1 MLSVLGLTAQLLTA
15 VPSDT
20 PPPVPHRPRVKAVEI
35 SDWYNRRL
43 TLHRDLAY
51 ATLPVFAFQ
60 WAAGQQIW
68 DKGKDAPAWARTG
81 HRVGATSLALI
92 FTANTVTGAWN
103 LWDSRHAPQGRMFRT
118 IHAVTMLVADAGFTW
133 AGAKLSNDAELD
145 NSKRVLHRKVALTC
159 IGLTVGSGVIMKFFN
174 K

>member
-1 MLSVLGLTAQLLTA
+1 MLSVLGLTAQLLIA

-43 TLHRDLAY
+43 TLHRTLAY

-60 WAAGQQIW
+60 WAAGEQIW
-68 DKGKDAPAWARTG
+68 QKGTAAPTWARTG
-81 HRVGATSLALI
+81 HRVGATTLAGI
-92 FTANTVTGAWN
+92 FTVNTVTGLWN
-103 LWDSRHAPQGRMFRT
+103 LWDSRQAPQGRAMRT
-118 IHAVTMLVADAGFTW
+118 MHAITMLVADAGFTW
-133 AGAKLSNDAELD
+133 AGAKLSNQAETD
-145 NSKRVLHRKVALTC
+145 FNARALHKKVALTC
-159 IGLTVGSGVIMKFFN
+159 MALTVGSGVIMKFFN